1 MLSDPGL
8 KSVIVAD
15 NDLQL
20 RSILRTLFDN
30 AGFHVLVA
38 RDGLEALGLAKSTLA
53 RLVVLDK
60 RMPNLDG
67 IQACAQMR
75 TLPGY
80 ADVPIVLLTVYDDA
94 STRAAA
100 IGAGATRFFTKPFR
114 SDELMAAVA
123 PLLGIDPVDKSSS
136 FVWKRRIDPPP
147 AYGEPPQLSQGR
159 QMLNIYRRSGI
170 PSKTSRGTDWL
181 R

>member
-1 MLSDPGL
+1 MPSDPGL

-20 RSILRTLFDN
+20 RSILRTLFVN
-30 AGFHVLVA
+30 AGFDVLLA
-38 RDGLEALGLAKSTLA
+38 SDGLEALDFARNTRA
-53 RLVVLDK
+53 RLVILDK

-67 IQACAQMR
+67 IQACAQIR
-75 TLPGY
+75 RLPGY

-94 STRAAA
+94 TTRAAA
-100 IGAGATRFFTKPFR
+100 IEAGATQFFTKPFR

-123 PLLGIDPVDKSSS
+123 PLLGIDPIDKSSS

-147 AYGEPPQLSQGR
+147 AYGEPSQLSQGR
-159 QMLNIYRRSGI
+159 QMLNIYRRGGT
-170 PSKTSRGTDWL
+170 PSKTSRGTDRL